1 MENISLAMKGIV
13 GCTIEDQERYLGL
26 DELGNRNHLNFF
38 DKDIYN
44 NQCLSKIWM
53 VVLTRELDSGWDG

>member
-1 MENISLAMKGIV
+1 M
-13 GCTIEDQERYLGL
+13 EDQERYLGL